1 MRFDG
6 QDMKTTSLFDLSEGV
21 KARETGKSLAAVNRA
36 TILRNARAVAIWVA
50 ESRPDRCVS
59 ADDVYRYLSSE
70 QSSQLGNA
78 AGSLFRG
85 SRWEN
90 TGRRKQS
97 KRISNHARWIM
108 IWRLK

>member
-1 MRFDG
+1 M
-6 QDMKTTSLFDLSEGV
+6 SHLFDLPEAL
-21 KARETGKSLAAVNRA
+21 KARDVGKNLAEAHRA
-36 TILRNARAVAIWVA
+36 NVLRNARAIAIWVA
-50 ESRPDRCVS
+50 EGRDDRCVS
-59 ADDVYRYLSSE
+59 ADDVYRHLTYV
-70 QSSQLGNA
+70 QSRKLGNA

>member
-1 MRFDG
+1 
-6 QDMKTTSLFDLSEGV
+6 MKATSLFDLAEGIQ
-21 KARETGKSLAAVNRA
+21 ARETGKGFAAVNRA
-36 TILRNARAVAIWVA
+36 TILRNARAVATWVA
-50 ESRPDRCVS
+50 ESRPGRCVS
-59 ADDVYRYLSSE
+59 ADDVYRYLSPE

-85 SRWEN
+85 DQWEN

-97 KRISNHARWIM
+97 KRITNHARWIM

>member
-1 MRFDG
+1 
-6 QDMKTTSLFDLSEGV
+6 MKAASLFDLPEGI
-21 KARETGKSLAAVNRA
+21 KAGEAGKGLAAVNRA

-50 ESRPDRCVS
+50 ERRADRCVS
-59 ADDVYRYLSSE
+59 ADDVYRHLSSE
-70 QSSQLGNA
+70 QSRQLGNA